1 MLFEIHHLSFFWF
14 IFTHFYKTLLLMYFR
29 PPRPY
34 DAFSSN
40 TFVLA
45 ILILVTIS
53 PPAPS
58 DSRDPKKIIAHY

>member
-1 MLFEIHHLSFFWF
+1 MLFEIHRLSFFYF
-14 IFTHFYKTLLLMYFR
+14 LITHFYNKILIMYFK

-40 TFVLA
+40 TFVLE

-58 DSRDPKKIIAHY
+58 GSRDPKKIITHY